1 MLINN
6 LQEKPMIKREDF
18 NYFSTYLLA
27 KEAEN
32 RGAKIIKIFPKRK
45 LSYILMKLRN
55 KTETIVGQ
63 RISKISVN
71 AFFICKN
78 KQATKYFL
86 NLNKIKTT
94 EGEFFYGEQKKEAID
109 FAKKIGFPVVVKPLD
124 GTHGKDVFLGIK
136 NIKELDNLIE
146 KAFKSKKRFM
156 VEKQFKGN
164 EYRILATRE
173 KLLGVINRVPANVV
187 GDGKHTIK
195 DLVTIKNKDP
205 RRMSG
210 HMSSLVKINI
220 DEEILKN
227 LKESKLKLTSIL
239 SKGRVVFLRKNSN
252 ISTGGDSIDFTEK
265 IHPKIRKLAP
275 KIISSIPD
283 LSYGGIDFLTP
294 DITKDPEKVG
304 YAVIEINDSP
314 MISMHHIPYEGKER
328 NVAKDIIDLIF

>member
-1 MLINN
+1 
-6 LQEKPMIKREDF
+6 MIKRKDF

-32 RGAKIIKIFPKRK
+32 RGAKIIKIFPKRN
-45 LSYILMKLRN
+45 LSYILMKLGN
-55 KTETIVGQ
+55 KTEIVVGQ
-63 RISKISVN
+63 RISKISAN

-94 EGEFFYGEQKKEAID
+94 EGDFFYGEQKKEAID
-109 FAKKIGFPVVVKPLD
+109 FVMKIGFPVVIKPLD
-124 GTHGKDVFLGIK
+124 GTHGKDVFLDVK
-136 NIKELDNLIE
+136 NVREVNNLIN
-146 KAFKSKKRFM
+146 KNFKSKKRFM
-156 VEKQFKGN
+156 IERQFDGN
-164 EYRILATRE
+164 EYRILATRN
-173 KLLGVINRVPANVV
+173 KLLGVINRIPANVV

-195 DLVTIKNKDP
+195 DLITIKNKDP
-205 RRMSG
+205 RRMTG
-210 HMSSLVKINI
+210 HMSSLVKIKI
-220 DEEILKN
+220 DQEILKN
-227 LKESKLKLTSIL
+227 LKELRLKLTSIL
-239 SKGRVVFLRKNSN
+239 PKGRVLFLRKNSN

-314 MISMHHIPYEGKER
+314 MISMHHFPYEGKER